1 MTMYVAD
8 NAQLQSPAPRTIG
21 QLSVSLLGWLAR
33 KVASQDVELVKTPDE
48 CRVDF
53 EAPMHGQRPQ
63 VSFVMANNP
72 YYPIIKIA
80 GSQSSKYWSRG
91 V

>member
-1 MTMYVAD
+1 MYVAD

-33 KVASQDVELVKTPDE
+33 RHARKVASQAVELVKTPDE
-48 CRVDF
+48 CRVNF

-63 VSFVMANNP
+63 VSFRFQIGQKRP
-72 YYPIIKIA
+72 
-80 GSQSSKYWSRG
+80 SQKRTRRAYARTIS
-91 V
+91 

>member
-1 MTMYVAD
+1 MYVAD

-33 KVASQDVELVKTPDE
+33 RHARKVASQAVELVKTPDE
-48 CRVDF
+48 CRVNF

-63 VSFVMANNP
+63 VSFLMANNP
-72 YYPIIKIA
+72 YYPIFKIA
-80 GSQSSKYWSRG
+80 GSQSSKY
-91 V
+91 

>member
-33 KVASQDVELVKTPDE
+33 RHARKVASQAAELVKTPDE

-53 EAPMHGQRPQ
+53 EAPMHRQRPQ
-63 VSFVMANNP
+63 APFFMANDPFNL
-72 YYPIIKIA
+72 IFKIVSSP
-80 GSQSSKYWSRG
+80 GSKF
-91 V
+91 

>member
-33 KVASQDVELVKTPDE
+33 RHARKVASQAVELVKTPDE
-48 CRVDF
+48 CRVNF

-63 VSFVMANNP
+63 VSFLMANNP
-72 YYPIIKIA
+72 YDPIFKIA
-80 GSQSSKYWSRG
+80 GSQSSKY
-91 V
+91 

>member
-1 MTMYVAD
+1 MSMYVAD

-33 KVASQDVELVKTPDE
+33 RHARNVDSQAAELVKTPDE

-53 EAPMHGQRPQ
+53 EASMHGQRPQ
-63 VSFVMANNP
+63 VSFLMANDP
-72 YYPIIKIA
+72 YNLIFKIA
-80 GSQSSKYWSRG
+80 GSHGPKY
-91 V
+91 